1 MNTDMINEKQSKTV
15 YSQSKISVKDR
26 LNLLK
31 SLKHEIN
38 LNEEHI
44 YEALDLDLKKPRFET
59 YATEIGFLLNEIEL
73 FIKKLKSWSKP
84 QGIRPALINFPSKD
98 YIIFEPYGKVLVISP
113 WNYPFQLALLPAMSA
128 FAAGNSVVLKPRT
141 HSKYLKIN

>member
-1 MNTDMINEKQSKTV
+1 MKSGIINENTSIPLNFH
-15 YSQSKISVKDR
+15 SRISLDERVR
-26 LNLLK
+26 FLK
-31 SLKHEIN
+31 SLKNEIK

-73 FIKKLKSWSKP
+73 FIKKLKTWAKP
-84 QGIRPALINFPSKD
+84 QRIRPALINFPSKD

-113 WNYPFQLALLPAMSA
+113 WNYPFQLAGLYNFSRGVKMDM
-128 FAAGNSVVLKPRT
+128 
-141 HSKYLKIN
+141 